1 MSVLRRR
8 DVVITLLVSAALS
21 LSPTAQ
27 AARAVVD
34 NDAPVMT
41 HVPTPCPAAVDG
53 IVAPCVVEATIVD
66 VSGVF
71 DPTLLVRLRGVS
83 AYERVGMKPVAGRA
97 DVYSATVPPAIAAA
111 GDVEYLI
118 EAFDVQGNGPA
129 RAGEEAAPLVLL
141 KAPPVASSPSTAAP
155 IVDASEESED
165 DGSLMLGVVIGASVL
180 ALVVAGAVV
189 GVALYAS
196 RPAGVD
202 DVRVSVSGPRPF
214 AVTP

>member
-83 AYERVGMKPVAGRA
+83 AYERVAMKPVAGRA

-141 KAPPVASSPSTAAP
+141 KAPPVASAASAAP
-155 IVDASEESED
+155 IVVGSEEAD
-165 DGSLMLGVVIGASVL
+165 DEGSLVLGVVIGASVL